1 MSEEQEKD
9 KTAEEQSSEQRSKQE
24 SNTESNSI
32 PESKPESN
40 LGSKPDLDEATASEG
55 IKTAAGEKSEVKA
68 DEPQVPVREASDVET
83 VPEVPAQKLE
93 TVEGTVEEQKEAA
106 ALQDDPVAPASAES
120 QEHADATKEVSVT
133 AETEKPKRAP
143 LTEEE
148 KAARIQAAAE
158 ARAAR
163 AKAAEGGSE
172 TSTTAD
178 AAARPPRARAK
189 EGGAG
194 DAAEKLERPTRAPRV
209 KADEEPPKPKEPSPK
224 QPVLDQLIALLKA
237 EVAEDA
243 VEEEAINEVNDHL
256 PTVTVKNDHWLVA
269 AQLLREHKDWS
280 CDYLR
285 NLSGIDQET
294 HLEVIYHL
302 INLSTKAE
310 VAVRVKTDREVPSI
324 ASVTPIWPTANWNER
339 EVYDLLGIS
348 FPGHPDL
355 RRIMMPDDW
364 VGHPLRKDY
373 VPLDSE
379 V

>member
-9 KTAEEQSSEQRSKQE
+9 KTAGELPSEQHEKQVSDTESISNTTTGHESNPDAKESVFEEKLEKQASEQFQE
-24 SNTESNSI
+24 SQSPDQVASGE
-32 PESKPESN
+32 
-40 LGSKPDLDEATASEG
+40 KPDS
-55 IKTAAGEKSEVKA
+55 AA
-68 DEPQVPVREASDVET
+68 
-83 VPEVPAQKLE
+83 PEQKLE
-93 TVEGTVEEQKEAA
+93 TEKTEEEKEVQKEQGIQMESKSVPAA
-106 ALQDDPVAPASAES
+106 AEAKVSV
-120 QEHADATKEVSVT
+120 DAAKEVSVT

-163 AKAAEGGSE
+163 AKAAEGGGE
-172 TSTTAD
+172 ASTGAEST
-178 AAARPPRARAK
+178 AARPSRARVR
-189 EGGAG
+189 EEGAG
-194 DAAEKLERPTRAPRV
+194 DTAEKPERPARAPRV

-224 QPVLDQLIALLKA
+224 QPVLDQLVALLQA
-237 EVAEDA
+237 EIAEDA
-243 VEEEAINEVNDHL
+243 VEEAVINEINDHL
-256 PTVTVKNDHWLVA
+256 PTVTVKNEHWLVA
-269 AQLLREHKDWS
+269 ARLLREHGDWS

-285 NLSGIDQET
+285 NLSGVDQET
-294 HLEVIYHL
+294 HLEVVYH
-302 INLSTKAE
+302 IVNLSTKAE
-310 VAVRVKTDREVPSI
+310 VAIRVKADREAPSI

-348 FPGHPDL
+348 FPGHPDM

>member
-1 MSEEQEKD
+1 MSEEKEKD
-9 KTAEEQSSEQRSKQE
+9 KTAGELPSEQHEKQVSDTDSISSTATGHESNPGAKDSVFEEKLEKQASEQVQE
-24 SNTESNSI
+24 SQSPDQAAS
-32 PESKPESN
+32 
-40 LGSKPDLDEATASEG
+40 GVKPDPTA
-55 IKTAAGEKSEVKA
+55 
-68 DEPQVPVREASDVET
+68 
-83 VPEVPAQKLE
+83 PEQKLE
-93 TVEGTVEEQKEAA
+93 TVKTDEKKEVQKEQDIQLESKPVPAA
-106 ALQDDPVAPASAES
+106 AET
-120 QEHADATKEVSVT
+120 EGHTDATKEVSVT

-163 AKAAEGGSE
+163 VKSAEGGGE
-172 TSTTAD
+172 ASTGTEPA
-178 AAARPPRARAK
+178 AAARPPRARVR
-189 EGGAG
+189 EEGAG
-194 DAAEKLERPTRAPRV
+194 DAAEKPERPARAPRV

-224 QPVLDQLIALLKA
+224 QPVLDQLVALLKA
-237 EVAEDA
+237 EIAEEA
-243 VEEEAINEVNDHL
+243 VEESFINEMNDHL
-256 PTVTVKNDHWLVA
+256 PTVTVKNEHWLA
-269 AQLLREHKDWS
+269 AADLLRKHGDWS

-285 NLSGIDQET
+285 NLSGTDQET

-302 INLSTKAE
+302 INLNTRAE
-310 VAVRVKTDREVPSI
+310 VAVRVKTDREAPSI
-324 ASVTPIWPTANWNER
+324 ASVTPIWPTADWNER
-339 EVYDLLGIS
+339 EVYDLLGID

>member
-32 PESKPESN
+32 PELKSESN

-55 IKTAAGEKSEVKA
+55 NKTAAGEQSEVKA
-68 DEPQVPVREASDVET
+68 DELQVQVRAASDVET
-83 VPEVPAQKLE
+83 VPAVPAQKLE
-93 TVEGTVEEQKEAA
+93 MVEGKVEEQKEAA
-106 ALQDDPVAPASAES
+106 APQDDPVAPASAES
-120 QEHADATKEVSVT
+120 QEQTDAAKEVSVT
-133 AETEKPKRAP
+133 AETEKLKRAP
-143 LTEEE
+143 LPEEE
-148 KAARIQAAAE
+148 RAARIQAAAE
-158 ARAAR
+158 ARSAR
-163 AKAAEGGSE
+163 AKAAEGGGE
-172 TSTTAD
+172 TSTTDD
-178 AAARPPRARAK
+178 AAARPPRARTK
-189 EGGAG
+189 EDGAG
-194 DAAEKLERPTRAPRV
+194 GAAEKPERPARAPRV

-224 QPVLDQLIALLKA
+224 QPVLDQLVALLKA
-237 EVAEDA
+237 EVGEDA
-243 VEEEAINEVNDHL
+243 VEEAAINEVNDHL
-256 PTVTVKNDHWLVA
+256 PTVTVKNDYWLVA

-310 VAVRVKTDREVPSI
+310 VAVRIKTDREVPSI
-324 ASVTPIWPTANWNER
+324 ASVTPIWPTADWNER

>member
-9 KTAEEQSSEQRSKQE
+9 KITGELSSEQHEKPA
-24 SNTESNSI
+24 TAA
-32 PESKPESN
+32 PEQKPE
-40 LGSKPDLDEATASEG
+40 LE
-55 IKTAAGEKSEVKA
+55 KTEELKEELK
-68 DEPQVPVREASDVET
+68 
-83 VPEVPAQKLE
+83 
-93 TVEGTVEEQKEAA
+93 EEQKEQDIQQESKPIPSAA
-106 ALQDDPVAPASAES
+106 KGEGT
-120 QEHADATKEVSVT
+120 ADAVNEVSVT

-163 AKAAEGGSE
+163 AKAAEGGGE
-172 TSTTAD
+172 TSSGAEP
-178 AAARPPRARAK
+178 AAARPPRARAR
-189 EGGAG
+189 EEGAG
-194 DAAEKLERPTRAPRV
+194 DAAGKPERPARAPRV
-209 KADEEPPKPKEPSPK
+209 KADETPPKPKEPSPK
-224 QPVLDQLIALLKA
+224 QPVLDQLVALLKA
-237 EVAEDA
+237 EIAEDA
-243 VEEEAINEVNDHL
+243 VEEAVINEINDHL
-256 PTVTVKNDHWLVA
+256 PTVTVKNEHWLA
-269 AQLLREHKDWS
+269 AADLLRKHGDWS

-285 NLSGIDQET
+285 NLSGTDQET

-302 INLSTKAE
+302 INLNTKAE
-310 VAVRVKTDREVPSI
+310 VAVRVKTDREAPSI
-324 ASVTPIWPTANWNER
+324 ASVTPIWPTADWNER